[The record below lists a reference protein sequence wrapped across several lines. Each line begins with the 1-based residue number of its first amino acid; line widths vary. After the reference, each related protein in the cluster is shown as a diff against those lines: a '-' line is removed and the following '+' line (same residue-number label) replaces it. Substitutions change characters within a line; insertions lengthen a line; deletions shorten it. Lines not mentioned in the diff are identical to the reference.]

1 MEFAPRNGGEMKSKA
16 VTDAAADATPAMAN
30 RARVFYVD
38 WLRILAVLLLIP
50 FHTTRIFDVWED
62 FYVKNAETSAA
73 LSYGIVGW
81 LNFWHMPLLF
91 LLAGAATW
99 YALGSRGVGGY
110 VKERIKRLLIPLL
123 FGVLVIVPPQGYV
136 GALFHGT
143 FSGSW
148 LDYLPYYFTPR
159 HADTDYTGLIF
170 TVGHL
175 WFILFLFL
183 IVLVVLPLLLW
194 LKRETGRKAISTVA
208 GWCDRRGVIL
218 LFFLPLWIA
227 NLLPSLGGKNWFYYA
242 ALFIC
247 GFGVMADERFPRAL
261 QRDYGRALALAVATM
276 CILGGLKLAGFD
288 PTPLSLPGMVL
299 SLVSVFCTWCWL
311 VALLGLGQRLL
322 NENQPW
328 LRYANEAVYPF
339 YILHQTVIVLIGY
352 WVVQWELPIIG
363 KWLLIAVLA
372 LAGTLLLYDLIV
384 RRNNVTRILFGM
396 KPMAAISRPAV
407 RRAAEPSG

>member
-1 MEFAPRNGGEMKSKA
+1 MKS
-16 VTDAAADATPAMAN
+16 TDVRAAKQVGPTRAAP
-30 RARVFYVD
+30 ARVFYID

-50 FHTTRIFDVWED
+50 FHTSRIFDVWED

-73 LSYGIVGW
+73 LSYGIIGW

-99 YALGSRGVGGY
+99 FALGSRGAGGY
-110 VKERIKRLLIPLL
+110 LKERVKRLLIPLL

-183 IVLVVLPLLLW
+183 IVLLVLPLLLW
-194 LKRETGRKAISTVA
+194 LKRETGRKAILTVA

-218 LFFLPLWIA
+218 LLFLPLWIA
-227 NLLPSLGGKNWFYYA
+227 SLLPSLGGKNWFYYA
-242 ALFIC
+242 VLFIC
-247 GFGVMADERFPRAL
+247 GFVLMADERMRQAIQREYGFAL
-261 QRDYGRALALAVATM
+261 TWALISVWV
-276 CILGGLKLAGFD
+276 LGGLEIAGFHPD
-288 PTPLSLPGMVL
+288 PLSLAGMAL
-299 SLVSVFCTWCWL
+299 SLGSTLCTWCWL
-311 VALLGLGQRLL
+311 VALMGLGQRFL
-322 NENQPW
+322 NTNHPR

-352 WVVQWELPIIG
+352 WVVQWNLPVIA
-363 KWLLIAVLA
+363 KWLLIVVLA
-372 LAGTLLLYDLIV
+372 LVGTLLLYDLFV
-384 RRNNVTRILFGM
+384 RRTNATRFLFGM
-396 KPMAAISRPAV
+396 KPLAPVSRPAA
-407 RRAAEPSG
+407 RTTPAPAG